1 VVRLSTRIAIYTGS
15 FLGLTAAY
23 TWLYRWGMLTLESE
37 PRTLI
42 HSLEVVVQSM
52 TTTGY
57 GQDAPWE
64 SMEMTIFMMVIQLT
78 GIAYIFVAIPLF
90 VVPWVRGIIAASP
103 PESVDRLSEH
113 VVIIGYTALCET
125 LVDELSARGTPYLV
139 VEADEDQARTL
150 HERGLNV
157 LHADPTNEAVI
168 DAASIEAAAA
178 VVVGSAEG
186 EYIRAVLGI
195 TDAES
200 DAMVVG
206 LIEAADRARYLRY
219 AGVDE
224 VLFPTHRLG
233 KVLGDK
239 VREIIISEI
248 ESAAADAI
256 EIREYALPAKSDLLG
271 EPLADCR
278 RLESTN
284 ATLLGAWTRGD
295 LFSTPSA
302 DVYTDRTTRLLVAGL
317 ATDHEAVAEIVGIAG
332 RPYQPAAKVIIVGA
346 GLVGEIV
353 TGVLER
359 AGIETTV
366 VDREDGPLV
375 DVVGD
380 ATNEPV
386 LKEATIEAA
395 DSLIVTLAEPDA
407 IDTTLVARARNT
419 DLEIIAAAAE
429 ESQVD
434 GLRLAG
440 ADYVLALPS
449 VAGRMLSQT
458 VFERAVM
465 PLNDRIRLI
474 AVSADRLVDPS
485 VQPAKLREEIGCAI
499 VARERE
505 GEIQT
510 VSEVAS
516 IDPDEQLIVA
526 GTDRALDRL
535 AEQYL
540 DE

>member
-157 LHADPTNEAVI
+157 LHADPTSEAVI

-271 EPLADCR
+271 EPLADSR

-317 ATDHEAVAEIVGIAG
+317 ATDHEAVAETVGIAG

-474 AVSADRLVDPS
+474 AVSADRLADPS

>member
-1 VVRLSTRIAIYTGS
+1 MVRLSTRIAIYAGS

-157 LHADPTNEAVI
+157 LHADPTSEAVI

-278 RLESTN
+278 WLESTN

-317 ATDHEAVAEIVGIAG
+317 ATDHEAVAETVGIAG
-332 RPYQPAAKVIIVGA
+332 RPYQPAAKVIVVGA

-474 AVSADRLVDPS
+474 AVSADRLADPS

>member
-1 VVRLSTRIAIYTGS
+1 MVRLSTRIAIYAGS

-157 LHADPTNEAVI
+157 LHADPTSEAVI

-278 RLESTN
+278 WLESTN

>member
-1 VVRLSTRIAIYTGS
+1 VVRLSTRIAIYAGS

-157 LHADPTNEAVI
+157 LHADPTSEAVI

-278 RLESTN
+278 WLESTN

>member
-1 VVRLSTRIAIYTGS
+1 MVRLSTRIAIYAGS

-157 LHADPTNEAVI
+157 LHADPTSEAVI

-271 EPLADCR
+271 EPLADSR

-317 ATDHEAVAEIVGIAG
+317 ATDHEAVAETVGIAG
-332 RPYQPAAKVIIVGA
+332 RPYQPAAKVIVVGA

-474 AVSADRLVDPS
+474 AVSADRLADPS

>member
-1 VVRLSTRIAIYTGS
+1 MVRLSTRIAIYAGS

-157 LHADPTNEAVI
+157 LHADPTSEAVI

-278 RLESTN
+278 WLESTN

-317 ATDHEAVAEIVGIAG
+317 ATDHEAVAETVGIAG

-474 AVSADRLVDPS
+474 AVSADRLADPS

>member
-157 LHADPTNEAVI
+157 LHADPTSEAVI

-278 RLESTN
+278 WLESTN